1 MYRWTSGDV
10 YAGDFREDRREGL
23 GIYQWKDDGYYRGQW
38 RADRMNGVGRLVKE
52 GSEVI
57 GEFFADK
64 LIRELPEDDLGISS

>member
-1 MYRWTSGDV
+1 
-10 YAGDFREDRREGL
+10 L

-64 LIRELPEDDLGISS
+64 LIREISEDDAGISA

>member
-1 MYRWTSGDV
+1 
-10 YAGDFREDRREGL
+10 
-23 GIYQWKDDGYYRGQW
+23 
-38 RADRMNGVGRLVKE
+38 MNGVGRLVKE